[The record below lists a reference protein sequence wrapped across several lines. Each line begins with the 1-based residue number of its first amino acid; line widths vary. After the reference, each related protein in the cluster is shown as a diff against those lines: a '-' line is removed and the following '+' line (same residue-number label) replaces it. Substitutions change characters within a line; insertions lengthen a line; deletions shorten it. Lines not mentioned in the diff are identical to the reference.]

1 MYYRN
6 RMRKAAAAYMKMQSH
21 GNGGFRRRRAL
32 DHGDLRLLILSLIQD
47 QPRHGYDLIT
57 EIEQFSHI
65 NVLYWF
71 HQNDTPENRSTLQ
84 VHPCKNKKNPL
95 TGVFA
100 THSPLRPNLIALSL
114 CKVLSING
122 STIEIDEIDAF
133 DGTPVIDIKCF
144 FPKKLSIPDVTVPNW
159 EKKQD

>member
-1 MYYRN
+1 MDHFQIYPV
-6 RMRKAAAAYMKMQSH
+6 
-21 GNGGFRRRRAL
+21 GFIKKQDDTVLIEIDNKYIDAL
-32 DHGDLRLLILSLIQD
+32 LGL
-47 QPRHGYDLIT
+47 
-57 EIEQFSHI
+57 EQFSHI

-114 CKVLSING
+114 CKVLSIDG
-122 STIEIDEIDAF
+122 TTIKIDEIDAF

>member
-1 MYYRN
+1 MGIQTMDHFQIYPVGYI
-6 RMRKAAAAYMKMQSH
+6 RKKSDTVLIEIDNQY
-21 GNGGFRRRRAL
+21 NDAL
-32 DHGDLRLLILSLIQD
+32 LGL
-47 QPRHGYDLIT
+47 
-57 EIEQFSHI
+57 EQFSHI

-122 STIEIDEIDAF
+122 NTIEIDEIDAF